1 MTRHRPVRCGD
12 DQGSATV
19 AAIVVMLSLVGG
31 ALLWL
36 TWNVDR
42 SINAASDADAIAFQA
57 ARAGAQAIDP
67 ASLRTTTPTINPDR
81 APQLAIAAATTLLA
95 TNNTTGHVISVNVAS
110 DRVTVIV
117 EITEAGRTVTGQGT
131 ARIAV
136 GVTGDGT

>member
-1 MTRHRPVRCGD
+1 MIRRHRCPRGGD
-12 DQGSATV
+12 RGSATV
-19 AAIVVMLSLVGG
+19 AAIVLMLSLIGG
-31 ALLWL
+31 ALLSL

-67 ASLRTTTPTINPDR
+67 ASLRTTTPTLNPNQ
-81 APQLAIAAATTLLA
+81 APQLAIDAAAALFA
-95 TNNTTGHVISVNVAS
+95 ANDTTGRVISVNVTP
-110 DRVTVIV
+110 DRVTVVV

-136 GVTGDGT
+136 GVAGEGT

>member
-1 MTRHRPVRCGD
+1 MIRHLLSRRGD
-12 DQGSATV
+12 DRGSATV
-19 AAIVVMLSLVGG
+19 AAIALMLSLTGG
-31 ALLWL
+31 SLLWL

-67 ASLRTTTPTINPDR
+67 ASLRTDTPTLNSDQ
-81 APQLAIAAATTLLA
+81 APQVAIDAAASLFA
-95 TNNTTGHVISVNVAS
+95 ANETTGRVVSVQVEA

-131 ARIAV
+131 ARLAV
-136 GVTGDGT
+136 GGNGEGT

>member
-1 MTRHRPVRCGD
+1 MTRPRLVRRGD

-19 AAIVVMLSLVGG
+19 AAIVLMLSRVGG

-57 ARAGAQAIDP
+57 ARAGAQAVDP
-67 ASLRTTTPTINPDR
+67 ASLRTTTPTLNADQ

-95 TNNTTGHVISVNVAS
+95 ANDTSGRVVSVNVAT

-117 EITEAGRTVTGQGT
+117 EIIEAGRTVTGQGT
-131 ARIAV
+131 ARIVV

>member
-1 MTRHRPVRCGD
+1 MIRRPLSRRGD
-12 DQGSATV
+12 DRGSATV
-19 AAIVVMLSLVGG
+19 AAIALMLSLVGG
-31 ALLWL
+31 SLLWL

-67 ASLRTTTPTINPDR
+67 ASLRTDTPMLNADQ
-81 APQLAIAAATTLLA
+81 APQLAIDAAASLFAANETA
-95 TNNTTGHVISVNVAS
+95 GRVVSVEVEA

-131 ARIAV
+131 ARLAV
-136 GVTGDGT
+136 GVDGEGT

>member
-1 MTRHRPVRCGD
+1 MTWLRFHRPGD

-19 AAIVVMLSLVGG
+19 AAIALMLSLTGG

-42 SINAASDADAIAFQA
+42 SVNAASDAASIAFQS

-67 ASLRTTTPTINPDR
+67 ASLRTATPTIDP
-81 APQLAIAAATTLLA
+81 ALANAQANAAAAALLDA
-95 TNNTTGHVISVNVAS
+95 NGASGRVVNVT
-110 DRVTVIV
+110 VTPDSVSVVI

-131 ARIAV
+131 ARLAI
-136 GVTGDGT
+136 GVNGDGT

>member
-1 MTRHRPVRCGD
+1 VIRRRPSHRGD
-12 DQGSATV
+12 DRGSATV
-19 AAIVVMLSLVGG
+19 AAIALMLSLTGG
-31 ALLWL
+31 SLLWL

-67 ASLRTTTPTINPDR
+67 ASLRTATPMVSADK
-81 APQLAIAAATTLLA
+81 APQFAIEAAAALFAANETS
-95 TNNTTGHVISVNVAS
+95 GRVVSVNVEA

-131 ARIAV
+131 ARLAV
-136 GVTGDGT
+136 GVDGEGT

>member
-1 MTRHRPVRCGD
+1 MIRRRPSHRGD
-12 DQGSATV
+12 DRGSATV
-19 AAIVVMLSLVGG
+19 AAIALMLSLTGG
-31 ALLWL
+31 SLLWL

-67 ASLRTTTPTINPDR
+67 ASLRTATPMVSADK
-81 APQLAIAAATTLLA
+81 APQFAIDAAAALFAANETS
-95 TNNTTGHVISVNVAS
+95 GRVVSVNVEA

-131 ARIAV
+131 ARLAV
-136 GVTGDGT
+136 GVDGEGT

>member
-1 MTRHRPVRCGD
+1 MIRRLLCRRGD
-12 DQGSATV
+12 DRGSATV
-19 AAIVVMLSLVGG
+19 AAIALMLSLIGG
-31 ALLWL
+31 SLLWL

-67 ASLRTTTPTINPDR
+67 ASLRTETPALNPEQ
-81 APQLAIAAATTLLA
+81 APQLAIDAAASLFAANETA
-95 TNNTTGHVISVNVAS
+95 GRVVSVQVEA

-131 ARIAV
+131 ARLAV
-136 GVTGDGT
+136 GVDGEGT